1 MHSCENIRRGKRIV
15 RPAKMMVELEQK
27 LLSTYKE

>member
-1 MHSCENIRRGKRIV
+1 V

-27 LLSTYKE
+27 LLSTYKEWWPQMRNIVLDG